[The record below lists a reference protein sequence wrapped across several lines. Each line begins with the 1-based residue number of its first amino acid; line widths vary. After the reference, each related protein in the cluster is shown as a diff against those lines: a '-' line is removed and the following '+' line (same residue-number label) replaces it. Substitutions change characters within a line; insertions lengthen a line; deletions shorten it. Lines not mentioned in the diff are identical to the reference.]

1 MSLPCML
8 RIHTHTQQ
16 QVSERETFA
25 FESIYSRGIYRCS
38 VPSVNNRNLRDF
50 SSSERSAINA
60 IFYMSFADGVP
71 FALQKYCIF
80 AIPARGKDKI
90 GRNCPH
96 CMRKCSG
103 TKKAEA
109 AVWQPLLF

>member
-8 RIHTHTQQ
+8 RIYTHTQQ
-16 QVSERETFA
+16 QASERETFA

-80 AIPARGKDKI
+80 AIPARGKHKI
-90 GRNCPH
+90 GRNDLLVCANVDIQ
-96 CMRKCSG
+96 
-103 TKKAEA
+103 KKAEA